1 MALGVL
7 TACGDAA
14 RAPHAPPP
22 EVEVAQPVV
31 RAIREWDEYT
41 GRFEPVERVEIR
53 ARVSGFLESVKFREG
68 SIVKRGD
75 ELFIIDPR
83 PFQAAA
89 DRAQAEVM
97 SAQATVD
104 GAARELERARRL
116 RDTSA
121 GSQQNYDDR
130 LTAKLAADAALLS
143 AQANLRLAQL
153 DVEFATIR
161 APIAGRISEATVT
174 EGNLISGGQSNATLL
189 ATIVS
194 ITPMRFTFDISEA
207 AALKYLRLAS
217 SGARPTSRDNPNRV
231 QVRLFDETEW
241 TREGHMEF
249 VNNAIDEQTGTIRE
263 RAIFDNT
270 DDFLI
275 PGAFGRLRVVA
286 SNEYEAILLP
296 DAAIGTD
303 QARKIVAVVDANN
316 VVSMKVI
323 ELGPMHDG
331 LRIIRKGLARDDR
344 VVVNGLMRV
353 RPGATVTPKGVQIA
367 AETP

>member
-1 MALGVL
+1 MLA
-7 TACGDAA
+7 ACGDAA
-14 RAPHAPPP
+14 QLPAQAPP
-22 EVEVAQPVV
+22 EVEVSQPVV
-31 RAIREWDEYT
+31 RSIREWDEYT
-41 GRFEPVERVEIR
+41 GRFEPVDRVEIR
-53 ARVSGFLESVKFREG
+53 ARVGGFLESVRFREG
-68 SIVKRGD
+68 SIVKKGD

-83 PFQAAA
+83 PFQATI
-89 DRAQAEVM
+89 DRVTAEVM
-97 SAQATVD
+97 SAQAAVD

-116 RDTSA
+116 RETSA
-121 GSQQNYDDR
+121 GSQQALDDR

-143 AQANLRLAQL
+143 AKANLRLAQL
-153 DVEFATIR
+153 DLEFATVK
-161 APIAGRISEATVT
+161 APIAGRISEAQVT
-174 EGNLISGGQSNATLL
+174 AGNLIAGGQSNATLL

-194 ITPMRFTFDISEA
+194 ITPMRFAFDISEA

-217 SGARPTSRDNPNRV
+217 AGGRPTSRDNPNRV
-231 QVRLFDETEW
+231 QVRLFDESEW

-275 PGAFGRLRVVA
+275 PGAFGRLRVIA

-303 QARKIVAVVDANN
+303 QARKIVAVVGADNTVA
-316 VVSMKVI
+316 MKVV
-323 ELGPMHDG
+323 ELGPLHDG
-331 LRIIRKGLARDDR
+331 LRIIRKGINRDDR

-353 RPGATVTPKGVQIA
+353 RPGSAVTPKAVQIA
-367 AETP
+367 DAAP